1 VIHCDE
7 GEEYPTLKN
16 LNHISE
22 VKKADVVFG
31 FYDVICKISSSEDK
45 TMENVIKNIR
55 SLPHIKTTMTLNII
69 NEQES

>member
-1 VIHCDE
+1 M
-7 GEEYPTLKN
+7 
-16 LNHISE
+16 SE
-22 VKKADVVFG
+22 VKEADVVFG
-31 FYDVICKISSSEDK
+31 FYDVICKISASDDK